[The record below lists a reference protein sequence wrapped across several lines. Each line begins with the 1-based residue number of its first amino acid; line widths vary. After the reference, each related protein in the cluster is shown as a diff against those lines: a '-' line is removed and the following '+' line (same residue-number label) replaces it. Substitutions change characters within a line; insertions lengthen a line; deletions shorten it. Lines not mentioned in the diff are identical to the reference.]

1 MTAYYKEL
9 QAADPYRIR
18 LPYPFSNY
26 DRQLLTMLYQPMV
39 GAEAIA
45 FYLTLWAEGEGA
57 KEETSHYTLMNTL
70 GNPISKIFEARIQLE
85 AIGLLKTYRKST
97 GDRCF
102 IYELCPPLE
111 PKTFFM
117 DPLLSMF
124 LFSKI
129 GETSYRRVRD
139 RFLVHNEIPS
149 DFEEVSRTF
158 TDIFQPVHAKAGYP
172 PAQQDLQER
181 KKGGYESDF
190 EFDFTLL
197 HQGLS
202 EQLVPRRVL
211 TLVIREF
218 ISKLAYLYG
227 WGPLDMQKVVLLAI
241 EDDYRLTVEGLKRA
255 ASEYYKLT
263 VSTTA
268 PQLVQVHKEAPK
280 LPETE
285 EEEVPK
291 TKQDEL
297 LIYLE
302 TAPPIQVLRDIADG
316 NEPLPADVQL
326 ANQLVVTHG
335 MKPAVVNVL
344 LQYVL
349 LRTDMK
355 LTKAY
360 VEKIASHWLRKNVTT
375 AKEAMELAR
384 VEHTQYMKWK
394 SEGSPTTAAKP
405 FTGNG
410 NWKPVREEKLPEWF
424 HKKDQAPVAK
434 AGPKNENLEVEK
446 QKLLAKLA
454 LKKGKGG

>member
-9 QAADPYRIR
+9 QPADPYRIR

-26 DRQLLTMLYQPMV
+26 DRQLLTLLYQPMI

-45 FYLTLWAEGEGA
+45 LYLTLWAEGEA
-57 KEETSHYTLMNTL
+57 SREETTHYTLMNTL
-70 GNPISKIFEARIQLE
+70 GNPIAKIFDARIQLE
-85 AIGLLKTYRKST
+85 AIGLLKTYRSNE
-97 GDRCF
+97 GDRSF
-102 IYELCPPLE
+102 IYELCPPLD

-129 GETSYRRVRD
+129 GESSYRRVRN
-139 RFLVHNEIPS
+139 RFLVYTEIS
-149 DFEEVSRTF
+149 ADYEEVSRTF

-172 PAQQDLQER
+172 AVKKDLQER
-181 KKGGYESDF
+181 KKGKYEADS
-190 EFDFTLL
+190 EFDFDLL
-197 HQGLS
+197 RQGLS
-202 EQLVPRRVL
+202 EQLVPKKVL
-211 TLVIREF
+211 TATIKEF
-218 ISKLAYLYG
+218 ITKLSYLYS
-227 WGPLDMQKVVLLAI
+227 WGPLEMQKVILLAI
-241 EDDYRLTVEGLKRA
+241 EDDYKLTVEGLKKS

-268 PQLVQVHKEAPK
+268 PQLVQMHKPAEKQEGAV
-280 LPETE
+280 ET
-285 EEEVPK
+285 PK

-297 LIYLE
+297 LVYLE
-302 TAPPIQVLRDIADG
+302 TAPPIQVLRDIANG
-316 NEPLPADVQL
+316 SEPLPADVEL
-326 ANQLVVTHG
+326 ANQLVITHG

-360 VEKIASHWLRKNVTT
+360 VEKIASHWLRKGVTT
-375 AKEAMELAR
+375 AKEAMEIAR

-394 SEGSPTTAAKP
+394 SEGSPTTVAKP

-410 NWKPVREEKLPEWF
+410 NRKPVREEKLPEWF
-424 HKKDQAPVAK
+424 HKKDDVPVAK
-434 AGPKNENLEVEK
+434 TEPRNESLEIEK

-454 LKKGKGG
+454 LKKGKGD

>member
-1 MTAYYKEL
+1 MTAFYKEL
-9 QAADPYRIR
+9 QAADSYRIR
-18 LPYPFSNY
+18 MPYPFSNY
-26 DRQLLTMLYQPMV
+26 DRQLLTLLYQPMI

-45 FYLTLWAEGEGA
+45 FYLTLWAEGEA
-57 KEETSHYTLMNTL
+57 SKEASTHYTLMNTL

-85 AIGLLKTYRKST
+85 AIGLLKTYRKDS

-102 IYELCPPLE
+102 IYELCPPLD

-124 LFSKI
+124 LYSKI
-129 GETSYRRVRD
+129 GEPSYRRVRD
-139 RFLVHNEIPS
+139 RFLIHTEIPA
-149 DFEEVSRTF
+149 DYEEVSRTF
-158 TDIFQPVHAKAGYP
+158 TDIFQPVHARAGYP
-172 PAQQDLQER
+172 PMQQDLQAR
-181 KKGGYESDF
+181 KKGSYEADS
-190 EFDFTLL
+190 EFDFALL
-197 HQGLS
+197 RQGLS
-202 EQLVPRRVL
+202 EQLVPKRVL
-211 TLVIREF
+211 TATIKDF
-218 ISKLAYLYG
+218 ISKLAYLYS
-227 WGPLDMQKVVLLAI
+227 WGPLEMQKVILLAI
-241 EDDYRLTVEGLKRA
+241 EDDYKLTVEGLKKS

-268 PQLVQVHKEAPK
+268 PQLVQVHKET
-280 LPETE
+280 PETT
-285 EEEVPK
+285 EEVPK

-297 LIYLE
+297 LVYLE

-394 SEGSPTTAAKP
+394 SEGSPTTVAKP

-410 NWKPVREEKLPEWF
+410 NRKPVREEKLPEWF
-424 HKKDQAPVAK
+424 HKKDQAAASK
-434 AGPKNENLEVEK
+434 TEPKNESLEVEK